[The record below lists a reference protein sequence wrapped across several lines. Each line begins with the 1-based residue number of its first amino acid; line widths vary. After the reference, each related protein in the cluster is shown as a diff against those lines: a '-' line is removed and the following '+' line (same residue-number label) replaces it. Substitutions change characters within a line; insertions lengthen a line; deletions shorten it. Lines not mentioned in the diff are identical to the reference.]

1 MEGNKIL
8 ITEDSASIRGML
20 TVLFEEEGYT
30 VISAADGIEA
40 LNKAR
45 SERPDLIVLD
55 LMMPRMDGFKVCRM
69 LKFDASYKDI
79 RILMLTARSSAND
92 RLMGEEVGA
101 DAYLVKPFEPDE
113 LLKEVEELLSN

>member
-8 ITEDSASIRGML
+8 ISEDSTSIREML

-30 VISAADGIEA
+30 VISAEDGIEA

-79 RILMLTARSSAND
+79 PILMLTARSSAND

>member
-1 MEGNKIL
+1 MEANKIL
-8 ITEDSASIRGML
+8 ISEDSTSIREML

-30 VISAADGIEA
+30 VISAEDGIEA

-69 LKFDASYKDI
+69 LKFDESYKDI
-79 RILMLTARSSAND
+79 PILMLTARSSAND

-101 DAYLVKPFEPDE
+101 DAYLIKPFEPDE